1 MTILAARLFSPDLAV
16 IWTDSECLSLVDGRH
31 SRMRNKLVVAG
42 AGVAVVSGG
51 WADLGDEA
59 DRLVCRAR
67 DLDEAVRRLPELL
80 RQRTMKMIRSVG
92 RDARETARQIV
103 FLAGFSPAAG
113 RVMAYQFRGAWAY
126 EAAIATAEAVPDVP
140 EFHRLREPHPEHVE
154 CIARAQM
161 DALRADYPEATGG
174 LLTMATIRLG
184 GIEART
190 LCDLA
195 PERFE
200 EPVMMEEAACT
211 R

>member
-1 MTILAARLFSPDLAV
+1 MTILAVRLFSPDLAV
-16 IWTDSECLSLVDGRH
+16 MWTDSECLSLVDGRH
-31 SRMRNKLVVAG
+31 SRMRNKLVIAG

-51 WADLGDEA
+51 WSELGDEA

-67 DLDEAVRRLPELL
+67 DFDESVRRLPELL

-103 FLAGFSPAAG
+103 LVAGYSPTAG

-126 EAAIATAEAVPDVP
+126 EAAIATAECVPEVP

-161 DALRADYPEATGG
+161 DELRTDYPEATGG
-174 LLTMATIRLG
+174 LLTMATIRPE

-190 LCDLA
+190 VCDLT
-195 PERFE
+195 PERVECPLVIE
-200 EPVMMEEAACT
+200 EHAA
-211 R
+211 